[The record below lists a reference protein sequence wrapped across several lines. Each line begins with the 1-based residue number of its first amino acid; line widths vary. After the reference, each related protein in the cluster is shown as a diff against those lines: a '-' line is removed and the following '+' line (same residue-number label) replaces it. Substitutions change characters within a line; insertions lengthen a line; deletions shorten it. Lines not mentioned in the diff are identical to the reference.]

1 MKRDAPPSYLAF
13 MLMLSGE
20 DAAELHELLEAV
32 ASGETPTA
40 SGRALLW
47 RVAGQVREALD
58 EANVSGAESGSAAG
72 DGFGLDF
79 APVTAPGGDA

>member
-1 MKRDAPPSYLAF
+1 MGNRPDCIAF
-13 MLMLSGE
+13 TLTLSGE
-20 DAAELHELLEAV
+20 DTVELHELLEAV

-58 EANVSGAESGSAAG
+58 EASVSDAGENRESADAN
-72 DGFGLDF
+72 DLTFDL
-79 APVTAPGGDA
+79 TAPGGDA